1 MSKRRV
7 VVTGLGAV
15 TPVGLTV
22 KESWEN
28 IVAGK
33 SGVAPLTLFDVSDFT
48 VRFGASVKNFDV
60 TSVIPKKDAKK
71 MDTFIHYGI
80 AAAKEAIED
89 AGLVITDENAER
101 IGVAIGSGIGGL
113 PGIEAGYDSYL
124 NGGPRK
130 ISPFFVPS
138 NIINMISGNLSI
150 MYGMKGRR
158 RRWGITLDGSM
169 NNLCPSRR
177 ILASSTTS
185 SAPIQ
190 PGSKK
195 ST

>member
-22 KESWEN
+22 KESWDN

-33 SGVAPLTLFDVSDFT
+33 SGVAPLTLFDVSDFS

-60 TSVIPKKDAKK
+60 TTVIPKKDAKK

-89 AGLVITDENAER
+89 SGLEVTEENAER
-101 IGVAIGSGIGGL
+101 IGVVIGSGIGGL
-113 PGIEAGYDSYL
+113 ETIYEGSLTINSDRPKKL
-124 NGGPRK
+124 
-130 ISPFFVPS
+130 SPFFIPS
-138 NIINMISGNLSI
+138 SLVNLLSGQISIKYGQFTMI
-150 MYGMKGRR
+150 
-158 RRWGITLDGSM
+158 
-169 NNLCPSRR
+169 
-177 ILASSTTS
+177 
-185 SAPIQ
+185 Q
-190 PGSKK
+190 
-195 ST
+195 